1 MQKLFV
7 LAAVALVAPVALGA
21 TPQFAG
27 PLPVMDG
34 SSQIDV
40 GNYGAPSM
48 ADWNEDGARDLVVG
62 QFDYG
67 KIRLYLNQGQDRM
80 PRFDGYAFYQSGGTD
95 ITLPYG

>member
-7 LAAVALVAPVALGA
+7 LAAVALVASVALGA
-21 TPQFAG
+21 TPRFVG

-40 GNYGAPSM
+40 GYYGAPSM
-48 ADWNEDGARDLVVG
+48 ADWNEDGARDLVIG

-80 PRFDGYAFYQSGGTD
+80 PRFDGYEFYQSGGTD

>member
-7 LAAVALVAPVALGA
+7 SVAVAILAPLALGA
-21 TPQFAG
+21 TPQFVG
-27 PLPVMDG
+27 PMPIVDG

-40 GNYGAPSM
+40 GTYGAPSM

-67 KIRLYLNQGQDRM
+67 KIRLYLNRGQDVA
-80 PRFDGYAFYQSGGTD
+80 PVFDGYTFFQSGGTD
-95 ITLPYG
+95 IALPYG